1 MNKWAVDNLIT
12 HVCALALAVD
22 DFEVDT
28 YLLREDLRLENKES
42 VTPSIL
48 DVCFRDCVLEK
59 LMAGRI
65 TQYFR
70 ELGCKV
76 MPMSDTEIARLK
88 LTKAE
93 GKGRKVARLMLP
105 LEFPKVRVRDSRRR

>member
-28 YLLREDLRLENKES
+28 YQLREDLRLENKES

-48 DVCFRDCVLEK
+48 DICFRDCVLER

-76 MPMSDTEIARLK
+76 TPMSGAEIARLK

-93 GKGRKVARLMLP
+93 GKGHKVAKLALP
-105 LEFPKVRVRDSRRR
+105 LDFPKVRVPGRRR